1 MRCAL
6 LAMLAACRSGPEPAI
21 PAADD
26 SIERTQP
33 PSPRPDAMSFSS
45 DPRPEQDRSI
55 VPRALAPQLPRR
67 GVYAA
72 GGGIVSSAWR
82 VSIDLETATASFGH
96 SAAAGASSI
105 GKMERQWSAELDAP
119 ALRAL
124 IEAADAA
131 WREPP
136 PDGPPSPTAD
146 YSELLVLCDGDA
158 IHYHD
163 GYGPIRRPRAATLV
177 ERLRALLQAHAQ

>member
-6 LAMLAACRSGPEPAI
+6 LAMLAACRSGPDPAI

-33 PSPRPDAMSFSS
+33 PRPRPNAMSFSS
-45 DPRPEQDRSI
+45 DPRPERDRRI
-55 VPRALAPQLPRR
+55 VPQALAPQLPRR
-67 GVYAA
+67 GIYAA

-82 VSIDLETATASFGH
+82 GSIDLETANASFGQ
-96 SAAAGASSI
+96 STASGASSI
-105 GKMERQWSAELDAP
+105 GTMERQWSTQLDAQQ
-119 ALRAL
+119 LQTL
-124 IEAADAA
+124 VEAADAA

-136 PDGPPSPTAD
+136 PDGPPNPTAD

-163 GYGPIRRPRAATLV
+163 GYGPIRRPRAAELI
-177 ERLRALLQAHAQ
+177 ERLRALLQAPVE